1 MDYRKLFQVKP
12 GHRVKLAKI
21 DPDDT
26 AGFKSKKHALDK
38 LSENKRLLTEL
49 QYNLYAEGEQSILI
63 VLQAMDAAGKDGVIN
78 HVMAPMNPQG
88 CRVQAFKA
96 PTTEEREHDFLWRV
110 HKHVPRDGEV
120 VIFNRSHYEDVLVVR
135 VHDLVPKKV
144 WSKRY
149 EAINEFEKLLAS
161 NNTKIVKFYLHI
173 SKDEQLDRFVKRLRE
188 KDKHWKISDSDYPE
202 RAYWNDYQKAFED
215 AISKT
220 SSRHAPWYVIP
231 ANHKWFRN
239 LAVSEILVETMK
251 SMKMKIPSPS
261 VDIDEIKKLADA
273 EIAKRKI

>member
-38 LSENKRLLTEL
+38 LNENKRLLTEL

-251 SMKMKIPSPS
+251 SMKMEIPSPS